1 MEIVGKPDTAL
12 QQNDQTRLTG
22 QSKRH
27 IKCDEAR
34 PSCHRCIRTRRTCD
48 GYAVDKSTS
57 TASAAEKNA
66 VTSGPASALSISSY
80 AIPFKVPGSQKDRQ
94 ILHYFCVR
102 GGPEIASHFNVEFWT
117 NTVLQQSHQHPVVR
131 QALVAL
137 SSLHLDFDCTTA
149 AIAKP
154 DHTKQGALAQ
164 YGKAIHSL
172 RRQIDKPDRN
182 TIKAALTCCILFCC
196 FENALGNSEP
206 AKRHLNSG
214 LDLLSTHWKNR
225 GLDHDDQLDAL
236 VRVFDSLDLQATI
249 FFPGRVP
256 RLQIWFEE
264 DRDKEAFLN
273 LDEAYGA
280 FTRLQTSLLH
290 FLTTQIPHK
299 FFDEGSLPPHVAEQ
313 KRLFE
318 DRFRVWLARFE
329 KSDFT
334 GDGDKCDPFGA
345 QLLLIRCHVSKM
357 ILAANCPINERVF
370 GDSPNPRVER
380 ILDMAEELFCQ
391 SQRAKERPDQKNAGP
406 WRSFSS
412 EVGIVAPLFT
422 LAARCSDDALSERA
436 VELLTRAQRREGLYD
451 SGTMAEVVHQFR
463 KARRSQVLEKLN
475 VRDDGLTPYL
485 LNLCLNM
492 R

>member
-1 MEIVGKPDTAL
+1 MVVEIVGKPDTAL
-12 QQNDQTRLTG
+12 VKGQQSDQTQLTG

-34 PSCHRCIRTRRTCD
+34 PSCLRCVRTRRTCD
-48 GYAVDKSTS
+48 GYALDKAMS
-57 TASAAEKNA
+57 TAPRSEKN
-66 VTSGPASALSISSY
+66 ALSISSY

-94 ILHYFCVR
+94 VLHYFCVR

-117 NTVLQQSHQHPVVR
+117 NTVLQQSHQHSVVR

-149 AIAKP
+149 AIARP

-172 RRQIDKPDRN
+172 RRQIEKPDRN

-206 AKRHLNSG
+206 AMRHLDSG

-225 GLDHDDQLDAL
+225 GLDHDNHLDTMC
-236 VRVFDSLDLQATI
+236 RVFDSLDLQATI

-256 RLQIWFEE
+256 RLRISIED
-264 DRDKEAFLN
+264 DRDKEGAFLN

-318 DRFRVWLARFE
+318 DRFRVWLSRFE
-329 KSDFT
+329 QSDFT
-334 GDGDKCDPFGA
+334 GNTENCDPFGA
-345 QLLLIRCHVSKM
+345 QLLLIRWHVSRM
-357 ILAANCPINERVF
+357 ILAANCPINERIF
-370 GDSPNPRVER
+370 GDSPNPRIEK
-380 ILDMAEELFCQ
+380 ILDMADELFCQ
-391 SQRAKERPDQKNAGP
+391 SQQAKESLDQRKAGP

-436 VELLTRAQRREGLYD
+436 VELLTKAQRREGLYD

-463 KARRSQVLEKLN
+463 KARRSQVLEKLKL
-475 VRDDGLTPYL
+475 RDDGITPYL